1 MKVVHTDEGI
11 HKFPMEAPH
20 HMDEGS
26 DKDRHAHRGLDPHI
40 WLSPP
45 LVKHQAQIICTA
57 LQQLDPVHRTT
68 YAANFKSFAA
78 AIDRLND
85 DLSAVFAGAH
95 GLRFMVFH
103 PAWGYFA
110 RTYKLKQIPIELEGK
125 APKPA
130 QLQNLIVRA
139 RRDKIKVIFVQPQFS
154 SKSAR
159 LIAAEIGGR
168 VIVADPLAADWP
180 QNLRAV
186 ARQIKAALK

>member
-1 MKVVHTDEGI
+1 
-11 HKFPMEAPH
+11 
-20 HMDEGS
+20 
-26 DKDRHAHRGLDPHI
+26 
-40 WLSPP
+40 
-45 LVKHQAQIICTA
+45 
-57 LQQLDPVHRTT
+57 
-68 YAANFKSFAA
+68 
-78 AIDRLND
+78 LND
-85 DLSAVFAGAH
+85 DLDAIFARAH

>member
-1 MKVVHTDEGI
+1 
-11 HKFPMEAPH
+11 
-20 HMDEGS
+20 
-26 DKDRHAHRGLDPHI
+26 
-40 WLSPP
+40 
-45 LVKHQAQIICTA
+45 
-57 LQQLDPVHRTT
+57 
-68 YAANFKSFAA
+68 
-78 AIDRLND
+78 
-85 DLSAVFAGAH
+85 
-95 GLRFMVFH
+95 MVFH